1 MELGREIQV
10 EQSDSVFAVVVAGGM
25 GTRMNAGVPKQ
36 FLSLKG
42 KPVVQWSLDCFNQT
56 PEVEEIVLVLPESWL
71 DEGRDKLIGFD
82 PLKPFSLVA
91 GGETRQDSVS
101 RGLDSIAAED
111 GWVIIHDGARPAI
124 SHELIIRTLKQAKER
139 GNAVCAVP
147 SNDTLVKVSNG
158 QVVSQVDRNEIYRVQ
173 TPQIFRLAKIRK
185 ALEFARQNGISG
197 TDDSSLM
204 REIGETIHLVEGT
217 DLNVKITR
225 EDDLEILEALL

>member
-1 MELGREIQV
+1 MEQA
-10 EQSDSVFAVVVAGGM
+10 DSVFAIVVAGGM
-25 GTRMNAGVPKQ
+25 GTRMNSGVPKQ

-82 PLKPFSLVA
+82 PLKPFTLVV
-91 GGETRQDSVS
+91 GGETRQESVAQ
-101 RGLDSIAAED
+101 GLASITAED

-124 SHELIIRTLKQAKER
+124 SCELIVRTLKVAQEK

-147 SNDTLVKVSNG
+147 SNDTLVKVADG
-158 QVVSQVDRNEIYRVQ
+158 QVVAQIDRNEIYRVQ
-173 TPQIFRLAKIRK
+173 TPQIFRLAKLRK
-185 ALEFARQNGISG
+185 AIEFARQNGITG
-197 TDDSSLM
+197 TDDSGLM
-204 REIGETIHLVEGT
+204 REIGEVINLVDGT